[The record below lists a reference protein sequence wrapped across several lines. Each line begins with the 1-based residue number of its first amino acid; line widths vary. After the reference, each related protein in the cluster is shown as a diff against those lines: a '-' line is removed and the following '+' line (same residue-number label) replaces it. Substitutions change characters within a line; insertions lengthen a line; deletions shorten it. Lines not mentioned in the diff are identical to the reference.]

1 MRNTLAAIGFM
12 LLFCLSATAG
22 TYESIKD
29 GSWDKSVVL
38 TSTEPASMD
47 IIKIHHNVIIDK
59 NVTHTLVT
67 ILTIRTNGSISFDN
81 ASLFLPES
89 SSIDAQEGASISDI
103 GKDKKEDKDKH
114 LSKIAIGSIT
124 WDPDALGSGPYN
136 VSKESLPLP
145 VTLIN
150 FQVKEFNNDLQ
161 LSWLVAM
168 ETNVSHY
175 EVQMSDDGRVFN
187 TVETVNSLG
196 DTSTKRYYGTTF
208 SLMYRYSSKTIYFR
222 LKVVDLDGTHEIFMV
237 RTVRIKS
244 TLKSYSIERNEL
256 HIFSER
262 SELAIIDLSGRPVVK
277 ATDETTVNLTGLSGI
292 YIIILNLD
300 DKVVKEKIML

>member
-1 MRNTLAAIGFM
+1 MRNTLAVIGFM

-22 TYESIKD
+22 TYESISD
-29 GSWDKSVVL
+29 GSWNKSVVL
-38 TSTEPASMD
+38 TSAEPASMD
-47 IIKIHHNVIIDK
+47 IIKIYHNVIIDK
-59 NVTHTLVT
+59 NITHTLVT
-67 ILTIRTNGSISFDN
+67 ILTIHTNGSISFDN
-81 ASLFLPES
+81 ASLSLPES

-103 GKDKKEDKDKH
+103 GKGKKEDKH
-114 LSKIAIGSIT
+114 VSKIAIGSIT
-124 WDPDALGSGPYN
+124 WDPGALGSGPYKI
-136 VSKESLPLP
+136 SQDSPPLP

-175 EVQMSDDGRVFN
+175 EVQMSDDGRVFK

-196 DTSTKRYYGTTF
+196 DTRTKRYYGTTF
-208 SLMYRYSSKTIYFR
+208 NLMYHYSSKTIYFR
-222 LKVVDLDGTHEIFMV
+222 LKVVDLDGSHEIFMV
-237 RTVRIKS
+237 RAVRIKN
-244 TLKSYSIERNEL
+244 TLKSYSIEHNKL

-262 SELAIIDLSGRPVVK
+262 SELAIIDLSGRPVVRS
-277 ATDETTVNLTGLSGI
+277 TDETTVNLTGLSGI